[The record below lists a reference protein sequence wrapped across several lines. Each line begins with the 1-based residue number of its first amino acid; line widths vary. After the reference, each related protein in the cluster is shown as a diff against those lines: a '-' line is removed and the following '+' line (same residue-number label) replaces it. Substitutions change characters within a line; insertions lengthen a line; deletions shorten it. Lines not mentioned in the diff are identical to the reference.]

1 MAWRAVAYRT
11 VRPLLFSID
20 PERIHHLTIA
30 ALRTAG
36 GNPIGRGLAA
46 WAAGASE
53 PEAPVEVAGLR
64 FRSRIGVGAGFDKD
78 AVALRGWAALGLG
91 FAEGGTVTPL
101 LQPGHQ
107 RPRLFRLSRDEAL
120 INRMGF
126 NNAGAEVV
134 ARNLTAA
141 RDRLPAGFIVGVNI
155 GRNAATA
162 PEDAVADYLAAQRQV
177 APLADYLAVNVS
189 SPNTPGLRDLQAP
202 RRLRELLTALAEN
215 GEQLGCARPIF
226 VKLAPDLHPGDMEAV
241 LAVATDSAAR
251 GVILANTTLA
261 RERLG
266 APPELTGQAGGLS
279 GAPLL
284 VKTRGLV
291 RRARALV
298 GDRLAI
304 IASGG
309 IGSAA
314 DAATLIGAGAD
325 LLQLWTGLVY
335 RGPGLIGE
343 ATRATS
349 HLERPERADTIS
361 A

>member
-1 MAWRAVAYRT
+1 MAWRAVAYRA

-30 ALRTAG
+30 ALRAAG
-36 GNPIGRGLAA
+36 QNPIGRGLAA
-46 WAAGASE
+46 WAGGAPE
-53 PEAPVEVAGLR
+53 PDAPVEVAGLT
-64 FRSRIGVGAGFDKD
+64 FRTRIGVGAGFDKD
-78 AVALRGWAALGLG
+78 SVALRGWAALGLG
-91 FAEGGTVTPL
+91 FAEVGTVTPL
-101 LQPGHQ
+101 PQPGHP

-126 NNAGAEVV
+126 NNAGAEAV
-134 ARNLTAA
+134 ARNLAAA
-141 RDRLPAGFIVGVNI
+141 RQRLPVGFVVGVNI

-162 PEDAVADYLAAQRQV
+162 PDDAVADYLAAQHQL

-202 RRLRELLTALAEN
+202 RRLRELLAALSEN
-215 GEQLGCARPIF
+215 GEQLGCSRPIF

-241 LAVATDSAAR
+241 LAVAMESSAR

-261 RERLG
+261 RERL
-266 APPELTGQAGGLS
+266 ASPPDLTGQAGGLS

-291 RRARALV
+291 RRARAVV

-325 LLQLWTGLVY
+325 LVQLWTGLVY

-343 ATRATS
+343 AVRATS
-349 HLERPERADTIS
+349 HAERPMGADTIS